1 MAAGTVNWE
10 DMHTFLAIARRRTLS
25 GAARDL
31 GVNQSTM
38 SRRLAALEARSGA
51 RLLMRTPGGYQL
63 TGLGQA
69 VLANAASMEE
79 HATAFERVVQ
89 GKDVTLSGTVRLTTV
104 ETLANRLVP
113 LAATALRRD
122 YPGITLDVLPDT
134 RSLSLLDREADIAIR
149 MVRFEHAELIS
160 RRMGTLGSALYASRG
175 YRETHPDALDCEGH
189 SLITVLDDQE
199 HLPEPQ
205 WLAAK
210 VPQGTVALRAN
221 SRDAQA
227 SAAAAGLGI
236 ACLPQY
242 LGEQVPG
249 LERLTEAGLGPAR
262 EVWLGVHRDMRD
274 MPRVR
279 AVIGALD
286 EAFRIERPHFLVG

>member
-1 MAAGTVNWE
+1 
-10 DMHTFLAIARRRTLS
+10 MHTFLAIARRRTLS

-69 VLANAASMEE
+69 VLANAATMEE
-79 HATAFERVVQ
+79 HATAFERLVQ
-89 GKDVTLSGTVRLTTV
+89 GKDVKLSGTVRLTTV
-104 ETLANRLVP
+104 EVLANRLVP
-113 LAATALRRD
+113 VAAAALRRD
-122 YPGITLDVLPDT
+122 YPGIALDVLPDS
-134 RSLSLLDREADIAIR
+134 RSLNLVDREADIAIR
-149 MVRFEHAELIS
+149 MARFEHAELIS
-160 RRMGTLGSALYASRG
+160 RRMGTLGSALYASPA
-175 YRETHPDALDCEGH
+175 YRAAHPQPLDAKGH
-189 SLITVLDDQE
+189 SLVTVLEDQD
-199 HLPEPQ
+199 HLPEAQ

-210 VPQGTVALRAN
+210 VPQGVVALRAN
-221 SRDAQA
+221 SRDAQGG
-227 SAAAAGLGI
+227 AAAAGLGI

-242 LGEQVPG
+242 LGEQLPG

-262 EVWLGVHRDMRD
+262 EVWLGVHRDMRE

-279 AVIGALD
+279 AVIAALD
-286 EAFRIERPHFLVG
+286 EAFRTERPRFLVG